1 MHAYIPKH
9 QLEVN
14 QNGEFVIKSRIMCI
28 NSYHPV
34 AAVSSDDI
42 PVSPLHMISVS
53 LVSTNIS
60 LSSPSISNDHV
71 LASSHTSLSF
81 PLLSDVSNRNLDSS
95 DHEPPVLDDPEL
107 LLNLIS
113 SGQIDVISDSNTDT
127 HDSIWSSEIDNRFLS
142 PKPMNPSS
150 SSLTSTK
157 RKAVTSHRLLTCFM
171 TLF

>member
-1 MHAYIPKH
+1 MHAFIPKH

-42 PVSPLHMISVS
+42 PVSPLPS

-60 LSSPSISNDHV
+60 FSSPSISNDHV

-81 PLLSDVSNRNLDSS
+81 PLLSDVSGRNLDSS

-127 HDSIWSSEIDNRFLS
+127 HDSI
-142 PKPMNPSS
+142 
-150 SSLTSTK
+150 
-157 RKAVTSHRLLTCFM
+157 
-171 TLF
+171 